1 MTQINSNSDSDIINI
16 DNIDNID
23 NINID
28 NIDNNNSIDII
39 INTIINTINN
49 ENITKKYPLILHTKF
64 DSLILKTDNKKP
76 IFVNVTKNSIY
87 IKLILYEDTYFK
99 EGIFEYV
106 YNIIDN
112 RKCEYLS
119 IILLYQIVT
128 QYRIS
133 QIKNYN
139 HEQIDKSVHD
149 LINEYLKIHTDTVTS
164 MNRFYNRAYY
174 ALRSNRPLQ
183 VHLYDMYR
191 EYKAKKKEM
200 FELIDLIKYRL
211 EYAKKENVL
220 ASRSIKSI
228 LGNFEETLS
237 PNMIHKILTWLK
249 KNNREKYGNIKR
261 GMKENI
267 LIELKKHGVHVNA
280 DLLCKFIDDKDNIPI
295 KFAKEWNINLYSN
308 GKRLKNDE
316 LRKLF
321 KEAFYKKEKDSIRF
335 KIVCPRLNSLPQNI
349 ESLII
354 SYL

>member
-1 MTQINSNSDSDIINI
+1 MQVVMMTQINSNSDND
-16 DNIDNID
+16 
-23 NINID
+23 
-28 NIDNNNSIDII
+28 IDII
-39 INTIINTINN
+39 INTINNTIDND
-49 ENITKKYPLILHTKF
+49 ENSTKKHLLILHTKF

-76 IFVNVTKNSIY
+76 IFVAFTKNSIY
-87 IKLILYEDTYFK
+87 IKVILYEDTYFK

-112 RKCEYLS
+112 RKSEYLL
-119 IILLYQIVT
+119 IILFYHIVT
-128 QYRIS
+128 EYRIS

-139 HEQIDKSVHD
+139 YEQLDKSVHD
-149 LINEYLKIHTDTVTS
+149 LMNEYLKIHTHTVTS
-164 MNRFYNRAYY
+164 MNIFYNRAYY
-174 ALRSNRPLQ
+174 ALRSNRNLQ
-183 VHLYDMYR
+183 VHLYDMHR
-191 EYKAKKKEM
+191 EYKAKKEEM

-211 EYAKKENVL
+211 EYAKKEDVL

-280 DLLCKFIDDKDNIPI
+280 DLLCKFIDDKDNIPS
-295 KFAKEWNINLYSN
+295 KFVKEWNINLYNN

-316 LRKLF
+316 LRILF
-321 KEAFYKKEKDSIRF
+321 KEEFYKREKESNRF

-354 SYL
+354 RYL

>member
-1 MTQINSNSDSDIINI
+1 MIQINSNSAN
-16 DNIDNID
+16 DNMDE
-23 NINID
+23 
-28 NIDNNNSIDII
+28 IDII
-39 INTIINTINN
+39 INTIDND
-49 ENITKKYPLILHTKF
+49 ENITKKHPLILHTKF

-76 IFVNVTKNSIY
+76 IFVEFTKHSIY
-87 IKLILYEDTYFK
+87 IKVILYEDTYFK

-106 YNIIDN
+106 YNIINN
-112 RKCEYLS
+112 RKSEYLL
-119 IILLYQIVT
+119 IILFYHIVT
-128 QYRIS
+128 EYRIC

-139 HEQIDKSVHD
+139 HDQVDKSVHD
-149 LINEYLKIHTDTVTS
+149 LLNEYLKIHTYTVAS

-174 ALRSNRPLQ
+174 ALRSNRNLQ
-183 VHLYDMYR
+183 VHLYDMHR
-191 EYKAKKKEM
+191 EYKAKKEEM

-249 KNNREKYGNIKR
+249 KKNKKKYGNIKR
-261 GMKENI
+261 GIKEEI
-267 LIELKKHGVHVNA
+267 IIDLKKYGIHVNA
-280 DLLCKFIDDKDNIPI
+280 DLLCKFIDENIPS

-321 KEAFYKKEKDSIRF
+321 KEAFYKKEKESIRF